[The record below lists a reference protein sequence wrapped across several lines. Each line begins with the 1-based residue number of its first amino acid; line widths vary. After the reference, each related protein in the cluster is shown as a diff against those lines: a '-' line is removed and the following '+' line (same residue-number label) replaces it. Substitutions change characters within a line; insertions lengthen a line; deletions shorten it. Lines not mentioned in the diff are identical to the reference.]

1 MKEEKITML
10 FNEHSNVLE
19 NIRLLNEGGSLPFL
33 EVNFYSGAMET
44 KKIIVDK
51 DLKENIES
59 FLKEYF
65 KLKKESIYK
74 QLKENLAN
82 D

>member
-19 NIRLLNEGGSLPFL
+19 NINILNEGASLPFL
-33 EVNFYSGAMET
+33 EINFYSGSKQT
-44 KKIIVDK
+44 KTLIVDK
-51 DLKENIES
+51 DLKENIEC

-65 KLKKESIYK
+65 KLKKEEVYK
-74 QLKENLAN
+74 EIKETLDN

>member
-33 EVNFYSGAMET
+33 EVNFYSGSVET

-65 KLKKESIYK
+65 KLKKKVSISK
-74 QLKENLAN
+74 
-82 D
+82 

>member
-33 EVNFYSGAMET
+33 EVNFYSSAVET

-74 QLKENLAN
+74 QMKENLAN

>member
-33 EVNFYSGAMET
+33 EVNFYSGSVET

-74 QLKENLAN
+74 QMKENLAN